1 MPSQG
6 LKAARTSMVASP
18 TLCGRAFRS
27 GCRYKAR
34 QLGAREADLLRDYPA
49 LRAEDLA
56 NTWANARTRREEIE
70 RQMTAHETA

>member
-1 MPSQG
+1 
-6 LKAARTSMVASP
+6 MVASP

-49 LRAEDLA
+49 LRAEDLQYLGQCA
-56 NTWANARTRREEIE
+56 YPPRGDRAADDC
-70 RQMTAHETA
+70 A